1 MHRMDWTRGIFWIL
15 HLRQFL
21 PLRDFLPGSALHP
34 RWRARGRGII
44 RGRRG
49 PILIALG
56 GTRLDLMVG
65 PAHAGEWI
73 VLTDQPRELR
83 QWIAFGGPCRRVL
96 AIATIMIVVRWK
108 RSILISISHR
118 DDACPSGKPPTHT

>member
-21 PLRDFLPGSALHP
+21 SGSALHP

-56 GTRLDLMVG
+56 GTRLYLMVG

-73 VLTDQPRELR
+73 VLADQPRELR

>member
-1 MHRMDWTRGIFWIL
+1 MDWARRIFRIL
-15 HLRQFL
+15 HLREFL

-34 RWRARGRGII
+34 RRRARGRGII
-44 RGRRG
+44 RSRRG

-56 GTRLDLMVG
+56 GTRLYLMVG
-65 PAHAGEWI
+65 PAHADEWI
-73 VLTDQPRELR
+73 VLTDQPRELSQR
-83 QWIAFGGPCRRVL
+83 IVFGPCRRML